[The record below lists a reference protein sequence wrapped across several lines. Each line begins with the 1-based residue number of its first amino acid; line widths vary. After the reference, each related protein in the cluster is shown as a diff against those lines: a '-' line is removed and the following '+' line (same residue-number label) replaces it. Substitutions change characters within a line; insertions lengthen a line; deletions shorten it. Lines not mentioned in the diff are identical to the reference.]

1 MSYRIALS
9 LSTMALLCLGTAL
22 SPRPAAAQTA
32 KDLVGTWAAVSIV
45 NIRTDGSK
53 AELFGANP
61 KAMVM
66 FDGTGHFVLDQENP
80 DIPKFKS
87 NNRSQGTAEENK
99 AVVQGSLSYHGTY
112 SVADKAINF
121 KIEGSSFPN
130 WMGTDQKRT
139 ITSLAGDE
147 LKWTNPGAS
156 VGGTAETV
164 WKRVK

>member
-1 MSYRIALS
+1 MSCRIALS
-9 LSTMALLCLGTAL
+9 RSTMALVCLAAAL
-22 SPRPAAAQTA
+22 SSRPLAAQTA
-32 KDLVGTWAAVSIV
+32 KDLVGTWSAVSII
-45 NIRTDGSK
+45 NIRADGSK
-53 AELFGANP
+53 VELFGKNP
-61 KAMVM
+61 KAMVI
-66 FDGTGHFVLDQENP
+66 FDANGHFVLDQQNP
-80 DIPKFKS
+80 EIPKFKS
-87 NNRSQGTAEENK
+87 NNRAEGTAEENK

-112 SVADKAINF
+112 SVSDKAINF

-156 VGGTAETV
+156 VGGTAETI

>member
-1 MSYRIALS
+1 MTRRSATILAS
-9 LSTMALLCLGTAL
+9 ALLCSGFAL
-22 SPRPAAAQTA
+22 STKPVAAQTA
-32 KDLVGTWAAVSIV
+32 KDLVGTWSAESIV
-45 NIRTDGSK
+45 NIRPDGSK
-53 AELFGANP
+53 AELFGAHP
-61 KAMVM
+61 KAMVI
-66 FDGTGHFVLDQENP
+66 FDGNGHFVLDQENP

-87 NNRSQGTAEENK
+87 NNRGEGTPEENK

-112 SVADKAINF
+112 SVADKTINF

-130 WMGTDQKRT
+130 WIGTDQKRT
-139 ITSLAGDE
+139 ITSFAGDD

>member
-1 MSYRIALS
+1 MSHRTALS
-9 LSTMALLCLGTAL
+9 LSTMALLCLGTVL
-22 SPRPAAAQTA
+22 SARPVVAQTA
-32 KDLVGTWAAVSIV
+32 KDLVGTWSAASIV
-45 NIRTDGSK
+45 NTRPDGSK

-66 FDGTGHFVLDQENP
+66 FDGNGHFVLDQVNP

-87 NNRSQGTAEENK
+87 NNRAQGTPEENK
-99 AVVQGSLSYHGTY
+99 AVVQGSLSYHGSY
-112 SVADKAINF
+112 SVADKVISF

-130 WMGTDQKRT
+130 WIGTDQKRPV
-139 ITSLAGDE
+139 TSFTGDE